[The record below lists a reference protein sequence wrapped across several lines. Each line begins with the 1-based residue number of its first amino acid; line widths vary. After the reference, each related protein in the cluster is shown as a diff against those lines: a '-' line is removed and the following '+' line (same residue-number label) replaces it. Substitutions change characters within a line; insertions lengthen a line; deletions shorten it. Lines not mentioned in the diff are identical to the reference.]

1 MKPSS
6 AGDYLPP
13 RPLPE
18 RGKGKHPRLARIGGG
33 GHLTQTF
40 DALQEPAFL
49 EFWLGML
56 GSYTAQ
62 QMQQVARGYL
72 AYALTGS
79 GTALGIVTLA
89 WGLPQLLFSPFAGV
103 VADRLP
109 KRELLI
115 VTQALLFAGTL
126 VNALLISAGVIEL
139 WHLVL
144 ISFAQGTA
152 FTFNMPARQALVS
165 TLVAPGRI
173 GNAVALNNAG
183 MNFTRI
189 VGPALAGVLISIP
202 MIGTAGTFYVMA
214 ACYFFT
220 AAMLFRLP
228 RGASG
233 THGGPMFRQMLDGFR
248 YIRGSPSLRSLLLT
262 AVAVILL
269 GIPFQTLMPL
279 FALRVYQ
286 AGPAGLGLLNAMA
299 GVGALAGSLAVAY
312 FSASPRKRQAQILL
326 GICFGL
332 ALVLFALSPWF
343 PLAVVAMF
351 AVGVTSNSYLAL
363 NNTQMLTNSEPA
375 MHGRLSAAYNMIWGT
390 MPVASL
396 PMSMAADVIGAPL
409 TLAAAGALTAA
420 AVIAL
425 NAGAILGIAPREPDR
440 LRGN

>member
-1 MKPSS
+1 MCGAEEAISKL
-6 AGDYLPP
+6 G
-13 RPLPE
+13 
-18 RGKGKHPRLARIGGG
+18 GKHGS

-40 DALQEPAFL
+40 DALREPAFL

-72 AYALTGS
+72 AYELTGS
-79 GTALGIVTLA
+79 GTALGVVALA

-115 VTQALLFAGTL
+115 ATQVLMAAGTL
-126 VNALLISAGVIEL
+126 LNAVLIAAGVIEF
-139 WHLVL
+139 WQLVV

-165 TLVAPGRI
+165 TLVAPARI
-173 GNAVALNNAG
+173 GNAVALNNTG

-202 MIGTAGTFYVMA
+202 AIGTAGTFYAMA
-214 ACYFFT
+214 ACYGFT
-220 AAMLFRLP
+220 VAMLFRLP
-228 RGASG
+228 PAPRGNRGG
-233 THGGPMFRQMLDGFR
+233 TMLQQMLDGFR
-248 YIRGSPSLRSLLLT
+248 YIGGNPSLRSLFLT
-262 AVAVILL
+262 AVAVLLL

-279 FALRVYQ
+279 FALRVHE
-286 AGPAGLGLLNAMA
+286 AGPTGLGLLNAMA

-312 FSASPRKRQAQILL
+312 FSASSRIRQAQVLL
-326 GICFGL
+326 GIAFGL
-332 ALVLFALSPWF
+332 TLVLFALSPWF

-390 MPVASL
+390 MPLASL
-396 PMSMAADVIGAPL
+396 PISMAADVAGAPL

-420 AVIAL
+420 AVVLL
-425 NAGAILGIAPREPDR
+425 NAHTVLSLAPGR
-440 LRGN
+440 RGLFSRG